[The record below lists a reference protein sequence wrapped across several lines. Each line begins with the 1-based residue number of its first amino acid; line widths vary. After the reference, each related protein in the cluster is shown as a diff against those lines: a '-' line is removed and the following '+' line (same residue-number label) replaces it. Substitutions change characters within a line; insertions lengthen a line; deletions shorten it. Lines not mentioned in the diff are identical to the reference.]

1 MNGKKTWM
9 VIGIVVIIALIIV
22 IVALNGKKAKTI
34 QTIEPAVPASE
45 EQAVQPTTP
54 STLGTNIQDQFRVE
68 VPKDIKVP
76 EVNEKLS
83 EEQAKVIA
91 VPTVVTAAA
100 PGVTE
105 QYRSFNIQANGGVF
119 TPSSV
124 IGNVND
130 TMHINFTA
138 VDKDYD
144 IVFPSY
150 NMSQTAK
157 KGQTKVLEFQAVQ
170 EGSFT
175 FYCETCGGVNSA
187 TKGSISSKK

>member
-1 MNGKKTWM
+1 MNGKKIWL
-9 VIGIVVIIALIIV
+9 VLGLIIIIAIIIAAV
-22 IVALNGKKAKTI
+22 VLNGKKTQTTKINEPEKTVV
-34 QTIEPAVPASE
+34 QEESVQVNEPMVS
-45 EQAVQPTTP
+45 
-54 STLGTNIQDQFRVE
+54 GTNIQDEFRVE
-68 VPKDIKVP
+68 VPADVKVP

-83 EEQAKVIA
+83 AEQAKVIA

-100 PGVTE
+100 PGVSE
-105 QYRSFNIQANGGVF
+105 QYRSFNIQAEGGVF
-119 TPSSV
+119 TPSNI

-150 NMSQTAK
+150 NMKQTAK

-175 FYCETCGGVNSA
+175 FYCEMCGGVDTA
-187 TKGSISSKK
+187 TKGSIIIKK